1 MILRKPYAFFI
12 KYFKLLHAIIAVLV
26 AFLLYRSFSIYNF
39 FRAYVGDYSSALNE
53 FSPRT
58 FLNMYVFL
66 LVLLVI
72 ILIIVLLSVMIY
84 KKKPKA
90 LYIYSLLVYVILI
103 VLYFFA
109 YPTLRDISAYVLD
122 VRSSSALRDFFL
134 IVCILQLVSLVWY
147 AIRATG
153 FDIKQ
158 FDFGTDLQQL
168 NIDEKDSEEIEVS
181 LEFDQNKIHRNIRF
195 KLREFR
201 YFYGENKMIINTVGI
216 ILIVVL
222 AFMIYTNIGIYTAKY
237 NQGTSFSASGVVMNV
252 RGTYLTQTDPLG
264 NKLTDDM
271 IVVVKMDIKKQGS
284 IDKTLNTGL
293 TTLIVDGMSYGQN
306 NDYAKELYDLGTA
319 YAGQSLGEEFQS
331 YILAFLIPKEAA
343 DKSMQLKFNDNVSY
357 VKGEMGAKNV
367 YVSLKPTDLTKNGT
381 SHDNLIGD
389 EVVFS
394 DSILEESTFKIKG
407 YEFNN
412 KFKINYKYCYATN
425 KCIDSYEYLTPS
437 ATGSYAKTLMRING
451 YFTIDD
457 NVNNNEIISLESF
470 MNTFATINYKV
481 NESWYSQRI
490 NTQSVKPKVGV
501 DNTNYYIEVPLE
513 VANASEINFTFKIR
527 NDTYKYVLK

>member
-90 LYIYSLLVYVILI
+90 LYIYSILVYIAVITL
-103 VLYFFA
+103 FFVV
-109 YPTLRDISAYVLD
+109 YPVFRDISAYILD
-122 VRSSSALRDFFL
+122 VRTSSAYRDMFL
-134 IVCILQLVSLVWY
+134 IVSVLQLVSLILY
-147 AIRATG
+147 TIRAIG

-201 YFYGENKMIINTVGI
+201 YFYGENKMVINTVGI

-222 AFMIYTNIGIYTAKY
+222 AFMIYTNIGIYTARY

-252 RGTYLTQTDPLG
+252 RGTYLTQTDPHG
-264 NKLTDDM
+264 KKLTDDM
-271 IVVVKMDIKKQGS
+271 IVVVKTEIRKQGTVDR
-284 IDKTLNTGL
+284 ILNTGL
-293 TTLIVDGMSYGQN
+293 TTLIIDGVSYSQN
-306 NDYAKELYDLGTA
+306 SDYAKALFDLGNPYTR
-319 YAGQSLGEEFQS
+319 QSLSENFQS
-331 YILAFLIPKEAA
+331 YILAFLVPYEDAY
-343 DKSMQLKFNDNVSY
+343 KSMELKFNDNVSY
-357 VKGEMGAKNV
+357 VKGEMGAKNIFV
-367 YVSLKPTDLTKNGT
+367 KLDSNDLTKNEKKYE
-381 SHDNLIGD
+381 SLIGK
-389 EVVFS
+389 ELLFEGS
-394 DSILEESTFKIKG
+394 ALEGSKFMIKG

-412 KFKINYKYCYATN
+412 KFRINYKFCYATD
-425 KCIDSYEYLTPS
+425 KCNNSYEYLTPS

-451 YFTIDD
+451 YF
-457 NVNNNEIISLESF
+457 VANNDLSNQISSLESF
-470 MNTFATINYKV
+470 LNTFAVMNYKIGDT
-481 NESWYSQRI
+481 WYSRNI
-490 NTQSVKPKVGV
+490 ETQSVRPRVGV

-513 VANASEINFTFKIR
+513 VINADEINITFKIR
-527 NDTYKYVLK
+527 NYTYKYVLK